1 MTKLNIH
8 AQSIQN
14 PFANISSRI
23 YFSYWLLEK
32 GKKGKKKTRGG
43 SGRRE
48 EAEDDGW
55 LLWGGPDVL
64 SIHFKADMSKLH

>member
-1 MTKLNIH
+1 MSKLNIH

-23 YFSYWLLEK
+23 YFSYWLIEK
-32 GKKGKKKTRGG
+32 GKKKKNNPRRKWKERGG
-43 SGRRE
+43 RGRW
-48 EAEDDGW
+48 GGG
-55 LLWGGPDVL
+55 GGPDVL

>member
-23 YFSYWLLEK
+23 YFSYGLTVK
-32 GKKGKKKTRGG
+32 GIKKNKLRKLKDRRQVVGVATGEGG
-43 SGRRE
+43 C
-48 EAEDDGW
+48 
-55 LLWGGPDVL
+55 P
-64 SIHFKADMSKLH
+64 LHHVKG

>member
-1 MTKLNIH
+1 MHNLSKTHLPTFPPEFTFHIGCLRKV
-8 AQSIQN
+8 
-14 PFANISSRI
+14 
-23 YFSYWLLEK
+23 
-32 GKKGKKKTRGG
+32 KKEKKKTRGG

>member
-32 GKKGKKKTRGG
+32 GKKGKKKNPRRKWKERGGRGRWVVAVGG
-43 SGRRE
+43 SGRP
-48 EAEDDGW
+48 
-55 LLWGGPDVL
+55 LY
-64 SIHFKADMSKLH
+64 SFQS

>member
-23 YFSYWLLEK
+23 YFSYWLIVK
-32 GKKGKKKTRGG
+32 GIKKKKKPEKVEG
-43 SGRRE
+43 E
-48 EAEDDGW
+48 EAGC
-55 LLWGGPDVL
+55 WGGWGGGGC
-64 SIHFKADMSKLH
+64 